1 MVITAAQR
9 EFFNTFGFLNLPG
22 VFDPAEMARLGG
34 LHDRLIAMTGTGAQ
48 RPDDCAV
55 AGPLL
60 VVDEYL
66 PFFDDDRITGLAD
79 ALIGED
85 CVYYPDSV
93 ITQAMRPTPWHHDG
107 PSPFLD
113 AIKIS
118 IYLDPV
124 EADTG
129 CLVVLPGS
137 HHDDAF
143 ISYRNAFTNS
153 LDPLDPNVPGATPL
167 PSQPGDVQVFWRRL
181 WHSTW
186 ESNRHR
192 RQFQI
197 NFSAHPRSPM
207 QRPVDWHW
215 QLRAAALDSWLWQ
228 SGRRLFSDHFLAT
241 AGPRRLR
248 KVEPYLASPFDDP
261 SRPAPTEADMQ
272 LFRRP

>member
-1 MVITAAQR
+1 MVITDAQR
-9 EFFNTFGFLNLPG
+9 ERFNTFGFLNLPG
-22 VFDPAEMARLGG
+22 VFDSAEVARLGAI
-34 LHDRLIAMTGTGAQ
+34 HDRLIAMTGDGPQ
-48 RPDDCAV
+48 RPEDCAV
-55 AGPLL
+55 ANPLL
-60 VVDEYL
+60 LVDDYL

-85 CVYYPDSV
+85 CIYYADSA
-93 ITQAMRPTPWHHDG
+93 ITQAMRPTPWHDDG

-137 HHDDAF
+137 HHSDAF
-143 ISYRNAFTNS
+143 LAYRTAFTNG
-153 LDPLDPNVPGATPL
+153 LDPLDPDIPGATPL
-167 PSQPGDVQVFWRRL
+167 PSRPGDVQVFWRRL

-192 RQFQI
+192 RQLQI
-197 NFSAHPRSPM
+197 NFSARPSSPM
-207 QRPVDWHW
+207 QRLVDWHW
-215 QLRAAALDSWLWQ
+215 QLRVCALDGWLWR
-228 SGRRLFSDHFLAT
+228 SGYRLFSDEFLET

-248 KVEPYLASPFDDP
+248 KVEPYLDRRFDDP
-261 SRPAPTEADMQ
+261 GRPAPTEANLE